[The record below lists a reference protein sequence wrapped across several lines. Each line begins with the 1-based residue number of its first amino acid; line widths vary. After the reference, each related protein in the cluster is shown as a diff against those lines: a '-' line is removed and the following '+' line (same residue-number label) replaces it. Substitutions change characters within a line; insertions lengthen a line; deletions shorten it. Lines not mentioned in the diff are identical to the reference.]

1 MSGVHR
7 TQLLPEVQRVGM
19 ISRMRSRP
27 GLHPSEGAVPRNF
40 GATAR
45 GHANDE
51 PRRLKLNLSTSA
63 SFLEVRQE
71 AAKSRS
77 TRGAPGIPTLCCLS
91 GLEGSAYCSNP
102 AAGWEQPCHELWA
115 LGLRA
120 NSSRPK
126 GTACLRGANRQ
137 GLWQVPGLTADNSI
151 FQLMRPPLG
160 R

>member
-91 GLEGSAYCSNP
+91 GLEGSAYCSNHRRRMG
-102 AAGWEQPCHELWA
+102 AALPRA
-115 LGLRA
+115 LGTRLAGKLLSPER
-120 NSSRPK
+120 N
-126 GTACLRGANRQ
+126 
-137 GLWQVPGLTADNSI
+137 GLLA
-151 FQLMRPPLG
+151 G